1 MKSLRVAIFNAQTTL
16 MLEKQINAFLDKNK
30 FTKKD
35 ITINFYT
42 NPKQKIVMQH
52 QEERYTEIEY
62 IAILSFDVE
71 DQQ

>member
-1 MKSLRVAIFNAQTTL
+1 MKSLRVSIFNAKT
-16 MLEKQINAFLDKNK
+16 
-30 FTKKD
+30 
-35 ITINFYT
+35 
-42 NPKQKIVMQH
+42 KQKIVMQH